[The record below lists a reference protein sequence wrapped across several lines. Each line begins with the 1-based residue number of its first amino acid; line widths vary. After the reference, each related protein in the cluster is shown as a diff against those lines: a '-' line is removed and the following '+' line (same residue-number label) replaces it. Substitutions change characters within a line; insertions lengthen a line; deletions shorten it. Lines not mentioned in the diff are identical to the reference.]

1 MFFSLLDSSDVDVDV
16 SAAAG
21 VSVTGPTTT
30 VFTLHPPASVDSSTT
45 AVWTTP
51 ALGIGAGAM
60 LTTGVGGVEQV
71 ELGAVVVGGD

>member
-1 MFFSLLDSSDVDVDV
+1 MFFSLLASTDIDVDV

-21 VSVTGPTTT
+21 VSVAGPTTT

-51 ALGIGAGAM
+51 ALGIGAGATV
-60 LTTGVGGVEQV
+60 TTGVGGVEQMV
-71 ELGAVVVGGD
+71 FGAVVVGGD